1 MANDGRAAELERALK
16 ANRDLAALLQ
26 DSEERFRQV
35 TDSID
40 EVFWMTDPRKDRM
53 LFISKAY
60 ERIWGRTCESVIERP
75 LSFVESI
82 HPVDRAAVIAA
93 FPKQKD
99 GSYDIEYR
107 IVRSDGAIR
116 WISDK
121 AFPIRDGAGEITR
134 IVGVAQDIT
143 ANKDSEERFRQV
155 TDTIDDG
162 VLDDRSAQVRDAV
175 HQQGL

>member
-116 WISDK
+116 WIRDK

-155 TDTIDDG
+155 TDTIDEG

>member
-82 HPVDRAAVIAA
+82 HRSIA
-93 FPKQKD
+93 
-99 GSYDIEYR
+99 R
-107 IVRSDGAIR
+107 R
-116 WISDK
+116 
-121 AFPIRDGAGEITR
+121 
-134 IVGVAQDIT
+134 
-143 ANKDSEERFRQV
+143 
-155 TDTIDDG
+155 
-162 VLDDRSAQVRDAV
+162 
-175 HQQGL
+175 